1 MAADSIIVFDANPH
15 APSII
20 NSEEEALV
28 RMLFANFDT
37 AWNHPALQTRLIRA
51 WHQPRRQSIL
61 NGMTLFSAIWSASKL
76 PNFRSYKVV
85 WDAMRVHLENDGVLA
100 ALVSKF
106 NAYVVRIGRE
116 TTEFGLVQLQTHL
129 EAPQAP
135 GSFTWIP
142 PEDAGHHQTKKRK
155 SLGEIFSESDKLSP
169 THFLQEPT
177 PPAHRNREA
186 VYYSQSPSSH
196 LSTCSIYGEHHTNEA
211 RTCNEGSSYPQ
222 DSEFHH
228 HPFLP
233 SGSSGSE
240 VRTQTDIYHETFPGG
255 SKPFVSVF
263 PDTTSYLGLTYG
275 MEHEKEQLSE
285 PNAAETRQTPANIG
299 IASNPS
305 NLAFH
310 DHLRFPELN
319 SCVDR
324 RQAHQS
330 NTMYLPCSTASYNPP
345 LSRSQDAYWGGCI
358 ERGSEYD
365 RYNGLQNGRITRECK
380 RI

>member
-51 WHQPRRQSIL
+51 WHQPHRHSIL

-76 PNFRSYKVV
+76 PNFRSYKTV
-85 WDAMRVHLENDGVLA
+85 WNAMRVHLENDGVLA

-106 NAYVVRIGRE
+106 NAYVARTGIK
-116 TTEFGLVQLQTHL
+116 TTDSRLVQFQ
-129 EAPQAP
+129 
-135 GSFTWIP
+135 
-142 PEDAGHHQTKKRK
+142 K
-155 SLGEIFSESDKLSP
+155 SDKLSP
-169 THFLQEPT
+169 TYFLQEPT
-177 PPAHRNREA
+177 PPAHKNQEA

-196 LSTCSIYGEHHTNEA
+196 LSTCSIYSEHYDYANES

-222 DSEFHH
+222 DSEFD
-228 HPFLP
+228 PFL
-233 SGSSGSE
+233 SSGSTGSGSE
-240 VRTQTDIYHETFPGG
+240 LRTQTDIYHETFPGG

-263 PDTTSYLGLTYG
+263 PDTTSYLDLTYG
-275 MEHEKEQLSE
+275 MGHGKEHLSE
-285 PNAAETRQTPANIG
+285 PNATETRQRPANIG
-299 IASNPS
+299 IAYNPS

-310 DHLRFPELN
+310 DQFQFSELN
-319 SCVDR
+319 SYVDG
-324 RQAHQS
+324 RQAHQY
-330 NTMYLPCSTASYNPP
+330 NTMHLPCSTASYNLPFSP
-345 LSRSQDAYWGGCI
+345 SQDAYWGGCV
-358 ERGSEYD
+358 ERGSECD
-365 RYNGLQNGRITRECK
+365 RYHGSQNAGRNTWECK